1 MTAGF
6 LWLAPLPD
14 WTGAE
19 QYISPEIRIRRLSL
33 AERAGVDSCDAL
45 LLHHDVDGAARD
57 RFWLCHEF
65 ENGFAA
71 DDVRYRRRQD
81 AAFKLMMH
89 ALYSVQI
96 LLPAGAPNLFL
107 LHRRNGGGL
116 TLEATERR
124 HVLTGTA
131 WARRS
136 PVPRSFA
143 DDIGPVLARLHE
155 AFQKPTLRLQIPVWL
170 LEQGLSAPDRHIRI
184 LLWATG
190 LDAITRSGRTVA
202 FGEALCDLLGGETP
216 VFPPDTANR
225 VPPYRVCDVA
235 EDLYLLRSEMAH
247 GLPFDQK
254 FRKRRGLLADD
265 EELANCR
272 YDQVLEE
279 CAAVL
284 LCRALRETFLA

>member
-1 MTAGF
+1 VTPGF
-6 LWLAPLPD
+6 LWLLPLPEWNGTD
-14 WTGAE
+14 EPIT
-19 QYISPEIRIRRLSL
+19 PEMGIRRLSP
-33 AERAGVDSCDAL
+33 AERAGIDSSDAL

-81 AAFKLMMH
+81 AVFKLMLH

-107 LHRRNGGGL
+107 LYRRNGDGL
-116 TLEATERR
+116 TLESTERR

-143 DDIGPVLARLHE
+143 DDIGRVLACLHE

-202 FGEALCDLLGGETP
+202 FGEALCELLGGETP
-216 VFPPDTANR
+216 VFPPDAANR
-225 VPPYRVCDVA
+225 LPAYLVRDVA
-235 EDLYLLRSEMAH
+235 EDLYLLRNEMAH

-254 FRKRRGLLADD
+254 FRKRRDFLPGDG
-265 EELANCR
+265 ELGDCR

-279 CAAVL
+279 CAAFL
-284 LCRALRETFLA
+284 LCRALRETFLS